1 MSNSGGERTPPS
13 IELTTGHADQRKF
26 RRGRMVVESNEPN
39 RTVHAAAAD
48 RILFVFP
55 FTPPPRRWIFE
66 AFAARLYDRTGQ
78 QGEGAA

>member
-1 MSNSGGERTPPS
+1 
-13 IELTTGHADQRKF
+13 
-26 RRGRMVVESNEPN
+26 MVVESNEPN

-48 RILFVFP
+48 RIWLLFP
-55 FTPPPRRWIFE
+55 FKPPPTRWIFE

>member
-1 MSNSGGERTPPS
+1 
-13 IELTTGHADQRKF
+13 
-26 RRGRMVVESNEPN
+26 MVVESNEPN

-48 RILFVFP
+48 RIWLLFP
-55 FTPPPRRWIFE
+55 FTPPPTRWIFE